1 MATKATK
8 KEKNAVVKNTPKK
21 GSKSVTSEKGEVVTK
36 NKPNI
41 FKTIWNFVMKHKI
54 IFGIFLII
62 ILIIIFTLLFLKL
75 SLNFTAITIN
85 DDKYSK
91 ADMNMSLYNLKY
103 NYFGKD
109 ASEIPDATLEE
120 QLSSVGM
127 TVSEY
132 LKSETVNEL
141 KYRSV
146 IKKIADDNNITLT
159 EEEKEEINSN
169 IKSVINSFGS
179 HGKFKKFLSKNKITE
194 KAYKSYLESDK
205 LYDKVFEELYASGK
219 KNYLT
224 DEEIKKETS
233 NYYKEYYK
241 VNQIVLGIVD
251 TNTLE
256 SLTDTVI
263 NQKKTLIETILEK
276 AKSGVDF
283 EELVKKYSEEA
294 SSDNNLYFTKDDVLE
309 EVYNAVDSL
318 KEDEI
323 SEIIKTKYAY
333 SIIKRLKL
341 DDRKLDEYLEKKAK
355 IKFNND
361 ITTKAEDYKVFYEN
375 AYKKI
380 KEER

>member
-8 KEKNAVVKNTPKK
+8 TKNAVVKNTPKK
-21 GSKSVTSEKGEVVTK
+21 GSKSVTSVKEEKVTK
-36 NKPNI
+36 SKPNI
-41 FKTIWNFVMKHKI
+41 FKTIWNFVVNHKI

-75 SLNFTAITIN
+75 SLNFTVLTIN

-120 QLSSVGM
+120 QLSSVNM

-132 LKSETVNEL
+132 LKSEAVNEL

-146 IKKIADDNNITLT
+146 IKKIANDNNITLT
-159 EEEKEEINSN
+159 EEEKKEINSN

-241 VNQIVLGIVD
+241 ANQIVLGVVD

-263 NQKKTLIETILEK
+263 NQKKTLIETILKE

-323 SEIIKTKYAY
+323 SDIIKTKYAY

-341 DDRKLDEYLEKKAK
+341 DDKKLDEYLEKKAK

-380 KEER
+380 K

>member
-8 KEKNAVVKNTPKK
+8 TTKNAVVKNTPKK
-21 GSKSVTSEKGEVVTK
+21 GSKSVTSKKEEVVTK
-36 NKPNI
+36 SKTNI
-41 FKTIWNFVMKHKI
+41 FKNIWNFVMKHKI

-263 NQKKTLIETILEK
+263 NQKKILIETILEK

-341 DDRKLDEYLEKKAK
+341 DDKKLDEYLEKKAK

-380 KEER
+380 K

>member
-263 NQKKTLIETILEK
+263 NQKKILIETILEK

-380 KEER
+380 K

>member
-355 IKFNND
+355 MKFNND

-380 KEER
+380 K

>member
-21 GSKSVTSEKGEVVTK
+21 GSKSVTSEKEEVVTK
-36 NKPNI
+36 SKTNI
-41 FKTIWNFVMKHKI
+41 FKNIWNFVMKYKI

-318 KEDEI
+318 KEEEI
-323 SEIIKTKYAY
+323 SDIIKTKYAY
-333 SIIKRLKL
+333 SIIKRLPL
-341 DDRKLDEYLEKKAK
+341 DDKKLNDYLEKKAK
-355 IKFNND
+355 EKYNND

-380 KEER
+380 K

>member
-41 FKTIWNFVMKHKI
+41 FKTIWNFVMNHKI

-380 KEER
+380 K

>member
-8 KEKNAVVKNTPKK
+8 TKNAVVKNTPKK
-21 GSKSVTSEKGEVVTK
+21 GSKSVSSSKEEKVTK
-36 NKPNI
+36 SKPNI

-75 SLNFTAITIN
+75 SLNFTALTIN

-132 LKSETVNEL
+132 LKSEAVNEL

-146 IKKIADDNNITLT
+146 IKKIASDNNITLT

-205 LYDKVFEELYASGK
+205 LYDKVFEELYKSGK

-241 VNQIVLGIVD
+241 ANQIVLGIVD
-251 TNTLE
+251 TKTLE

-263 NQKKTLIETILEK
+263 NQKKALIETILKE
-276 AKSGVDF
+276 AESGVDF

-309 EVYNAVDSL
+309 EVYNVVDSL

-323 SEIIKTKYAY
+323 SDIIKTKYAY

-341 DDRKLDEYLEKKAK
+341 DDKKLDEYLEKKAK

-380 KEER
+380 K

>member
-21 GSKSVTSEKGEVVTK
+21 GSKSVTSKKEEVVTK
-36 NKPNI
+36 SKTNI

-263 NQKKTLIETILEK
+263 NQKKILIETILEK

-341 DDRKLDEYLEKKAK
+341 DDKKLDEYLEKKAK

-380 KEER
+380 K

>member
-1 MATKATK
+1 MK
-8 KEKNAVVKNTPKK
+8 K
-21 GSKSVTSEKGEVVTK
+21 
-36 NKPNI
+36 
-41 FKTIWNFVMKHKI
+41 
-54 IFGIFLII
+54 L
-62 ILIIIFTLLFLKL
+62 
-75 SLNFTAITIN
+75 
-85 DDKYSK
+85 
-91 ADMNMSLYNLKY
+91 
-103 NYFGKD
+103 
-109 ASEIPDATLEE
+109 
-120 QLSSVGM
+120 
-127 TVSEY
+127 
-132 LKSETVNEL
+132 
-141 KYRSV
+141 R
-146 IKKIADDNNITLT
+146 
-159 EEEKEEINSN
+159 
-169 IKSVINSFGS
+169 
-179 HGKFKKFLSKNKITE
+179 
-194 KAYKSYLESDK
+194 
-205 LYDKVFEELYASGK
+205 
-219 KNYLT
+219 
-224 DEEIKKETS
+224 KETS

-380 KEER
+380 K

>member
-8 KEKNAVVKNTPKK
+8 TKNAVVKNTLKK
-21 GSKSVTSEKGEVVTK
+21 GSKSVTSVKEEKVTK
-36 NKPNI
+36 SKPNI

-75 SLNFTAITIN
+75 SLNFTALTIN

-120 QLSSVGM
+120 QLSSVNM

-132 LKSETVNEL
+132 LKSEAVNEL

-146 IKKIADDNNITLT
+146 IKKIANDNNITLT
-159 EEEKEEINSN
+159 EEEKQEINSN

-241 VNQIVLGIVD
+241 ANQIVLGIVD

-263 NQKKTLIETILEK
+263 NQKKTLIETILKE

-323 SEIIKTKYAY
+323 SDIIKTKYAY

-341 DDRKLDEYLEKKAK
+341 DDKKLDEYLEKRAK

-361 ITTKAEDYKVFYEN
+361 ITAKSEDYKVFYEN

-380 KEER
+380 K

>member
-75 SLNFTAITIN
+75 SLNFTALSIN

-294 SSDNNLYFTKDDVLE
+294 SSDNNLYFTKDNVLE

-380 KEER
+380 K

>member
-8 KEKNAVVKNTPKK
+8 TTKNAVVKNTPKK

-318 KEDEI
+318 KEEEI
-323 SEIIKTKYAY
+323 SDIIKTKYAY
-333 SIIKRLKL
+333 SIIKRLPL
-341 DDRKLDEYLEKKAK
+341 DDKKLNDYLEKKAK
-355 IKFNND
+355 VKYNND

-380 KEER
+380 K

>member
-8 KEKNAVVKNTPKK
+8 KEKNAVEKNTPKK

-36 NKPNI
+36 SKPNI

-54 IFGIFLII
+54 RFGIFLII

-132 LKSETVNEL
+132 LKSEAVNEL

-341 DDRKLDEYLEKKAK
+341 DDKKLDEYLEKKAK

-380 KEER
+380 K

>member
-8 KEKNAVVKNTPKK
+8 TTKNAVVKNTPKK
-21 GSKSVTSEKGEVVTK
+21 GSKSVTSKKEEVVVTK
-36 NKPNI
+36 SKTNI
-41 FKTIWNFVMKHKI
+41 FKNIWNFVMKHKI

-132 LKSETVNEL
+132 LKSEAVNEL

-146 IKKIADDNNITLT
+146 IKKIASDNNITLT

-263 NQKKTLIETILEK
+263 NQKKTLIETILKE

-318 KEDEI
+318 KQDEI
-323 SEIIKTKYAY
+323 SDIIKTKYAY

-341 DDRKLDEYLEKKAK
+341 DDKKLDEYLEKKAK

-361 ITTKAEDYKVFYEN
+361 IAAKAEGYKVFYEN

-380 KEER
+380 K

>member
-1 MATKATK
+1 M
-8 KEKNAVVKNTPKK
+8 
-21 GSKSVTSEKGEVVTK
+21 
-36 NKPNI
+36 
-41 FKTIWNFVMKHKI
+41 
-54 IFGIFLII
+54 
-62 ILIIIFTLLFLKL
+62 
-75 SLNFTAITIN
+75 
-85 DDKYSK
+85 
-91 ADMNMSLYNLKY
+91 
-103 NYFGKD
+103 
-109 ASEIPDATLEE
+109 
-120 QLSSVGM
+120 
-127 TVSEY
+127 
-132 LKSETVNEL
+132 
-141 KYRSV
+141 
-146 IKKIADDNNITLT
+146 
-159 EEEKEEINSN
+159 
-169 IKSVINSFGS
+169 
-179 HGKFKKFLSKNKITE
+179 
-194 KAYKSYLESDK
+194 
-205 LYDKVFEELYASGK
+205 
-219 KNYLT
+219 
-224 DEEIKKETS
+224 
-233 NYYKEYYK
+233 
-241 VNQIVLGIVD
+241 GIVD

-380 KEER
+380 K

>member
-283 EELVKKYSEEA
+283 EELVKKYSEES

-380 KEER
+380 K

>member
-8 KEKNAVVKNTPKK
+8 TKNAVVKNTPKK
-21 GSKSVTSEKGEVVTK
+21 GSKSVSSSKEEKVTK
-36 NKPNI
+36 SKPNI

-75 SLNFTAITIN
+75 SLNFTALTIN

-132 LKSETVNEL
+132 LKSEAVNEL

-146 IKKIADDNNITLT
+146 IKKIASDNNITLT
-159 EEEKEEINSN
+159 EEEKKEINSN

-205 LYDKVFEELYASGK
+205 LYDKVFEELYKSGK

-241 VNQIVLGIVD
+241 ANQIVLGIVD

-263 NQKKTLIETILEK
+263 NQKKALIETILKE
-276 AKSGVDF
+276 AESGVDF

-309 EVYNAVDSL
+309 EVYNVVDSL

-323 SEIIKTKYAY
+323 SDIIKTKYAY

-341 DDRKLDEYLEKKAK
+341 DDKKLNDYLEKKAK

-380 KEER
+380 K

>member
-8 KEKNAVVKNTPKK
+8 TKNAVVKNTPKK
-21 GSKSVTSEKGEVVTK
+21 GSKSVTSVKEEKVTK
-36 NKPNI
+36 SKPNI
-41 FKTIWNFVMKHKI
+41 FKTIWNFVVNHKI

-75 SLNFTAITIN
+75 SLNFTALTIN

-120 QLSSVGM
+120 QLSSVNM

-132 LKSETVNEL
+132 LKSEAVNEL

-146 IKKIADDNNITLT
+146 IKKIANDNNITLT
-159 EEEKEEINSN
+159 EEEKKEINSN

-241 VNQIVLGIVD
+241 ANQIVLGIVD

-263 NQKKTLIETILEK
+263 NQKKTLIETILKE

-323 SEIIKTKYAY
+323 SDIIKTKYAY

-341 DDRKLDEYLEKKAK
+341 DDKKLDEYLEKKAK

-361 ITTKAEDYKVFYEN
+361 ITAKAEGYKVFYEN

-380 KEER
+380 K

>member
-132 LKSETVNEL
+132 LKSEAVNEL

-341 DDRKLDEYLEKKAK
+341 DDRELDEYLEKKAK

-380 KEER
+380 K

>member
-159 EEEKEEINSN
+159 KEEKEEINSN

-380 KEER
+380 K

>member
-21 GSKSVTSEKGEVVTK
+21 GSKSVTPEKGEVVTK

-263 NQKKTLIETILEK
+263 NQKKILIETILEK

-380 KEER
+380 K

>member
-103 NYFGKD
+103 NYFSKD

-132 LKSETVNEL
+132 LKSEAVNEL

-205 LYDKVFEELYASGK
+205 LYDKVFEELYANGK

-341 DDRKLDEYLEKKAK
+341 DDKKLDEYLEKKAK

-380 KEER
+380 K

>member
-8 KEKNAVVKNTPKK
+8 TKNAVVKNTPKK
-21 GSKSVTSEKGEVVTK
+21 GSKSVTSVKEEKVTK
-36 NKPNI
+36 SKPNI

-75 SLNFTAITIN
+75 SLNFTALTIN

-120 QLSSVGM
+120 QLSSVNM

-132 LKSETVNEL
+132 LKSEAVNEL
-141 KYRSV
+141 KYRSS
-146 IKKIADDNNITLT
+146 IKKIANDNNITLT
-159 EEEKEEINSN
+159 EEEKQEINSN

-205 LYDKVFEELYASGK
+205 LYDKVFEDLYASGK

-241 VNQIVLGIVD
+241 ANQIVLGIVD

-263 NQKKTLIETILEK
+263 NQKKTLIETILKE

-323 SEIIKTKYAY
+323 SDIIKTKYAY

-341 DDRKLDEYLEKKAK
+341 DDKKLDEYLEKRAK

-361 ITTKAEDYKVFYEN
+361 ITAKSEDYKVFYEN

-380 KEER
+380 K

>member
-21 GSKSVTSEKGEVVTK
+21 GSKSVASVKEKVTES
-36 NKPNI
+36 KPNI

-132 LKSETVNEL
+132 LKSEAVNEL

-146 IKKIADDNNITLT
+146 IKKIASDNNITLT

-205 LYDKVFEELYASGK
+205 LYDKVFEELYKSGK

-241 VNQIVLGIVD
+241 ANQIVLGIVD

-263 NQKKTLIETILEK
+263 NQKKTLIETILKE

-309 EVYNAVDSL
+309 EVYNVVDSL

-323 SEIIKTKYAY
+323 SDIIKTKYAY

-341 DDRKLDEYLEKKAK
+341 DDKKLDEYLEKKAK

-375 AYKKI
+375 TYKKI
-380 KEER
+380 K

>member
-132 LKSETVNEL
+132 LKSEAVNEL

-146 IKKIADDNNITLT
+146 IKKIASDNNITLT

-263 NQKKTLIETILEK
+263 NQKKTLIETILKE

-309 EVYNAVDSL
+309 EVYNVVDSL

-323 SEIIKTKYAY
+323 SDIIKTKYAY

-341 DDRKLDEYLEKKAK
+341 DDKKLDEYLEKKAK

-380 KEER
+380 K

>member
-91 ADMNMSLYNLKY
+91 ADMNLSLYNLKY

-263 NQKKTLIETILEK
+263 NQKKILIETILEK

-341 DDRKLDEYLEKKAK
+341 DDKKLDEYLEKKAK

-380 KEER
+380 K

>member
-179 HGKFKKFLSKNKITE
+179 HGKFKKFLSKNKITK

-380 KEER
+380 K

>member
-141 KYRSV
+141 KYRRV

-251 TNTLE
+251 TNTLK

-380 KEER
+380 K

>member
-62 ILIIIFTLLFLKL
+62 ILIIIFTLLFLKI
-75 SLNFTAITIN
+75 SLNFTVLSIN

-194 KAYKSYLESDK
+194 KAYKSYLESGK

-263 NQKKTLIETILEK
+263 NQKKILIETILEK

-380 KEER
+380 K

>member
-219 KNYLT
+219 KKYLT

-380 KEER
+380 K

>member
-21 GSKSVTSEKGEVVTK
+21 GSKSVTSEKKEVVTK

-109 ASEIPDATLEE
+109 ASEIPDATLDE

-132 LKSETVNEL
+132 LKSEAVNEL

-159 EEEKEEINSN
+159 LEEKEEINSN

-194 KAYKSYLESDK
+194 NAYKSYLESDK

-294 SSDNNLYFTKDDVLE
+294 SDDNNLYFTKDDVLE

-341 DDRKLDEYLEKKAK
+341 DDKKLDEYLEKKAK

-380 KEER
+380 K

>member
-1 MATKATK
+1 MYK
-8 KEKNAVVKNTPKK
+8 VK
-21 GSKSVTSEKGEVVTK
+21 GIMYMIHSVA
-36 NKPNI
+36 
-41 FKTIWNFVMKHKI
+41 
-54 IFGIFLII
+54 LII
-62 ILIIIFTLLFLKL
+62 ADFLF
-75 SLNFTAITIN
+75 S
-85 DDKYSK
+85 
-91 ADMNMSLYNLKY
+91 
-103 NYFGKD
+103 KD
-109 ASEIPDATLEE
+109 AI
-120 QLSSVGM
+120 
-127 TVSEY
+127 
-132 LKSETVNEL
+132 
-141 KYRSV
+141 
-146 IKKIADDNNITLT
+146 T

-341 DDRKLDEYLEKKAK
+341 DDRKLYEYLEKKAK

-380 KEER
+380 K

>member
-1 MATKATK
+1 MATRATK

-380 KEER
+380 K

>member
-21 GSKSVTSEKGEVVTK
+21 GSKSVTSVKEKVTESK
-36 NKPNI
+36 SNI

-109 ASEIPDATLEE
+109 ASKIPDATLEE

-132 LKSETVNEL
+132 LKSEAVNEL

-146 IKKIADDNNITLT
+146 IKKIASDNNITLT

-205 LYDKVFEELYASGK
+205 LYDKVFEELYKSGK

-241 VNQIVLGIVD
+241 ANQIVLGIVD

-263 NQKKTLIETILEK
+263 NQKKTLIETILKE

-294 SSDNNLYFTKDDVLE
+294 SSDNNLYFTKGDVLE
-309 EVYNAVDSL
+309 EVYNVVDSL

-323 SEIIKTKYAY
+323 SDIIKTKYAY

-341 DDRKLDEYLEKKAK
+341 DDKKLDEYLEKRAK

-380 KEER
+380 K

>member
-36 NKPNI
+36 NKPNV

-380 KEER
+380 K

>member
-8 KEKNAVVKNTPKK
+8 KEKNAVVKNKPKK

-194 KAYKSYLESDK
+194 KAYRSYLESDK

-294 SSDNNLYFTKDDVLE
+294 SNDNNLYFTKDDVLE
-309 EVYNAVDSL
+309 EVYNVVDSL
-318 KEDEI
+318 NEDEI

-333 SIIKRLKL
+333 SIIKRLPL
-341 DDRKLDEYLEKKAK
+341 DDKKLNDYLEKKAK

-361 ITTKAEDYKVFYEN
+361 ITKKAEDYKVFYEN

-380 KEER
+380 K

>member
-8 KEKNAVVKNTPKK
+8 TKNAVVKNTPKK
-21 GSKSVTSEKGEVVTK
+21 GSKRVTSVKEEKVTK
-36 NKPNI
+36 SKPNI

-75 SLNFTAITIN
+75 SLNFTALTIN

-120 QLSSVGM
+120 QLSSVNM

-132 LKSETVNEL
+132 LKSEAVNEL

-146 IKKIADDNNITLT
+146 IKKIAKDNNITLT
-159 EEEKEEINSN
+159 EEEKQEINSN

-241 VNQIVLGIVD
+241 ANQIVLGIVD

-263 NQKKTLIETILEK
+263 NQKKTLIETILKE

-323 SEIIKTKYAY
+323 SDIIKTKYAY

-341 DDRKLDEYLEKKAK
+341 DDKKLDEYLEKRAK

-361 ITTKAEDYKVFYEN
+361 ITAKAEGYKVFYEN

-380 KEER
+380 K

>member
-132 LKSETVNEL
+132 LKSEAVNEL

-146 IKKIADDNNITLT
+146 IKKIADDNNIPLT

-380 KEER
+380 K